1 MIQLNVF
8 KIRHDIENTGYGV
21 TNAEVVRAFK
31 NLGYVSITKTNKDFK
46 QQKKFK

>member
-1 MIQLNVF
+1 MFLNLDTIL
-8 KIRHDIENTGYGV
+8 KNTGYDV
-21 TNAEVVRAFK
+21 SDTEVIRAFK